1 MNTKLSKLKKM
12 KPIKDIYWIEV
23 VKQTEDT
30 FTLNGVEM
38 YRDTSYDPMR
48 LARQFG
54 TVYEVPIHNNLDIQK
69 GDKIWFHHFVATDA
83 NKVKYIDDKEV
94 YQATRDQIYLVER
107 DGEMIPIGVW
117 NFIKQERK
125 EAEKT
130 ESGIFLETSASDVEL
145 HGHAVYINDWMKD
158 QGVKK
163 GDRVFFSENSE
174 YDMNI
179 NGESLLRMR
188 NFDILGVYEG
198 AK

>member
-1 MNTKLSKLKKM
+1 M
-12 KPIKDIYWIEV
+12 KPIKDLYWIEV

-30 FTLNGVEM
+30 IMLNGVEL
-38 YRDTSYDPMR
+38 YRDTSYDPMK

-54 TVYEVPIHNNLDIQK
+54 VVYETPMQNDLNIQK
-69 GDKIWFHHFVATDA
+69 GDKVWFHHFVATDS
-83 NKVKYIDDKEV
+83 NKVKYIDDKDV
-94 YQATRDQIYLVER
+94 YQANKSQIYLVER

-145 HGHAVYINDWMKD
+145 HGHAVYINDWMKE

-188 NFDILGVYEG
+188 NFDILGVYER
-198 AK
+198 AE